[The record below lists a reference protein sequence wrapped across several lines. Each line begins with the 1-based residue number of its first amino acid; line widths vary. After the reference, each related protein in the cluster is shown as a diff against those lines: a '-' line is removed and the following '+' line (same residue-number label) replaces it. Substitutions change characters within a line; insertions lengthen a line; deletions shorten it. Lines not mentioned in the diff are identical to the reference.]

1 MVNYAYS
8 YPQKVDEAVLA
19 KRIPVWIE
27 IEEQFDGGAVIPV
40 SSTNT
45 VGKLIPALTPIT
57 VAGNKIGGAVTLN
70 GSSPTGLTKTD
81 VIIGENGAPVDIVTR
96 GKCYIN
102 RTEAKI
108 TTVQKN
114 ALASRILMMED

>member
-1 MVNYAYS
+1 M
-8 YPQKVDEAVLA
+8 
-19 KRIPVWIE
+19 
-27 IEEQFDGGAVIPV
+27 IPV

-102 RTEAKI
+102 RTEATI
-108 TTVQKN
+108 TTAQKN